1 MSDRRQV
8 ALKTIPAT
16 WSFDRADV
24 AEGFE
29 AHVREQLPWY
39 ELITGAVAHLARH
52 YIPENGVVYD
62 IGASTG
68 NIGRALSEILKIR
81 SARFTPIEA
90 APSMATQYAGPGTL
104 VIEDAASYQ
113 YKPFDLAVCFL
124 VLMFIPIHA
133 RRDLIERLMAEC
145 KPGGAIIVVDRIEPE
160 GGYVDTALYRMTL
173 AGKIAG
179 GASAKDIVAKEL
191 SLGGVQR
198 PLYIGELGPQ
208 FREWF
213 RFGHF
218 RGWVFDKR

>member
-1 MSDRRQV
+1 MSDRRQ
-8 ALKTIPAT
+8 ALKEIPAT

-39 ELITGAVAHLARH
+39 ELITGSVAHLARH
-52 YIPENGVVYD
+52 YIPENGVIYD

-68 NIGRALSEILKIR
+68 NIGRALQEIIDTRNAKFTAIE
-81 SARFTPIEA
+81 SAK
-90 APSMATQYAGPGTL
+90 SMLPLYKGPGTL
-104 VIEDAASYQ
+104 VIEDAASYA

-124 VLMFIPIHA
+124 VLMFIPIGE
-133 RRDLIERLMAEC
+133 RRALIDRLKGQC
-145 KPGGAIIVVDRIEPE
+145 KPGGAIIVADRVEPE
-160 GGYVDTALYRMTL
+160 GGYIDTVLYRMIL

-179 GASAKDIVAKEL
+179 GASAKDIVSKEL

-198 PLYIGELGPQ
+198 PLYTGELGSD

-218 RGWVFDKR
+218 RAWIFDKR